1 MEEKRMKHGFRSAAS
16 HICRLL
22 AILFAIFQIYTAV
35 SVPFTA
41 ILQRSIH
48 LMFSACLVFLSSLL
62 GEEKRSRWKIAIDLL
77 FLAASVVSMM
87 YLVLT
92 YKTLAMKIGS
102 ATPPDIVMG
111 VIAIIIILE
120 GTRRTLGIAM
130 PMVAIFALLYAYFGN
145 YLPGSFGHV
154 GYSAKRISSFLYLTT
169 DGIFGSPLGV
179 SATVVAV
186 FIIFGVLLEK
196 TGAGEFIIQI
206 STALLGRVR
215 GGPAKV
221 AIVASSFFGTI
232 SGSVVANVV
241 GTGSFTIPM
250 MKRTGFPKEFAAA
263 VEAVASTG
271 GMITPPVMG
280 TVAFLIA
287 DALGISFWEV
297 IKAAAIPALLY
308 YTALFMAVD
317 FRSGSMGMKG
327 LDKSE
332 IPNARKVFKSGWV
345 FIIPIIALI
354 IFMGSMGYTATKA
367 GIWSCGILFII
378 ALLRK
383 NISLRQL
390 FDILEAGG
398 KGIYSVAM
406 AMACSGIII
415 GAFTLTGLGMKL
427 SSLLIQASG
436 GYLITLLILTM
447 IACLILGMGMTCTAA
462 YIILSV
468 LVAPALVDL
477 GVTPIAA
484 HMFVFHIGSLA
495 NVTPPVALGSYA
507 AAAIADANPFKTG
520 IIGMKLALPALL
532 VPFLFVYNPDLI
544 MQGTTMG
551 IIWATF
557 TGIIGV
563 VMIAGG
569 LQGFFFRH
577 IAWPLRIVAF
587 CDGLLMIIPERTTD
601 IIGIAVGILLLAILW
616 VQNKKTK
623 QTAGIHS

>member
-1 MEEKRMKHGFRSAAS
+1 
-16 HICRLL
+16 
-22 AILFAIFQIYTAV
+22 
-35 SVPFTA
+35 
-41 ILQRSIH
+41 
-48 LMFSACLVFLSSLL
+48 
-62 GEEKRSRWKIAIDLL
+62 
-77 FLAASVVSMM
+77 
-87 YLVLT
+87 
-92 YKTLAMKIGS
+92 MKIGS

>member
-1 MEEKRMKHGFRSAAS
+1 LEEKRMKHGFRSAAS